1 MRKPL
6 LKSSASVT
14 LMYTASFLLCAV
26 FGAILVQIGT
36 PGNYVNLIMLA
47 LLVGGYIF
55 SGMFGKTM
63 LLMSF
68 QSAERSGNAV
78 YIGQAIATG
87 VISSG
92 IFVLLAGQFYNT
104 GTDALTLF
112 SGVILGLAIM
122 TILFSAA
129 INRSQATTLA
139 GMIAG
144 REGSIPGRV
153 VILGI
158 VFITSLLLIH
168 VQLSAIGK
176 ISELYFDVPERIGI
190 LLAVFSIGFCL
201 LMGGMRS
208 LTLMRTIAYPIIA
221 ITFLVPVIWIA
232 YKLTG
237 NPIPQFSFGVGALQ
251 SIAEIDQQILD
262 AGFVEAEDIFDIT
275 SDGADY
281 DFFNHLAAL
290 VSIALATA
298 AMPHLLQHF
307 TTLPRASR
315 ARSAGLWSMIFIAI
329 IFTAI
334 PAIAAFA
341 KLDVYTTLLGLQLS
355 ELEREASWVFGL
367 SNPDGVALITICNEY
382 VTSTA
387 QAVAACGQSADY
399 FLSPSDIGMQT
410 NYLLL
415 ASPALNEL
423 PGLLTTMLAIG
434 ALFAI
439 WTTTDGLV
447 FVIANSISEDGYKET
462 LRNKAPTGSRL
473 FVARIFIVL
482 ILMLSTYVVFN
493 NIMNA
498 ELAFAACF
506 ALLAASIFPALV
518 FTVWTKGVAHSHI
531 MYGTVTGFLFVC
543 VALYMTQ
550 FGYDMAMN
558 SGDEVTFRI
567 PMVTDAV
574 QPLGLGLLGALLCAG
589 VTTGLSKYTN
599 RPKKEA
605 DVDVPA

>member
-1 MRKPL
+1 MRKPV
-6 LKSSASVT
+6 LKSSASVA
-14 LMYTASFLLCAV
+14 LMYVASFLLCVV

-63 LLMSF
+63 LLASF
-68 QSAERSGNAV
+68 QSAERAGNAFYV
-78 YIGQAIATG
+78 GQAIATG

-122 TILFSAA
+122 TLLFSGDV
-129 INRSQATTLA
+129 NRTKAMTLA
-139 GMIAG
+139 GIISSQGNSQPA
-144 REGSIPGRV
+144 RL
-153 VILGI
+153 VILCII
-158 VFITSLLLIH
+158 VITSVLLIH

-190 LLAVFSIGFCL
+190 LFAVFSIGFCL

-221 ITFLVPVIWIA
+221 ITFLLPVVWIA

-237 NPIPQFSFGVGALQ
+237 NPIPQLSFGVGALQ
-251 SIAEIDQQILD
+251 PIAEIDQEILN
-262 AGFVEAEDIFDIT
+262 AGFVETEDIFNIT
-275 SDGADY
+275 SDAADY
-281 DFFNHLAAL
+281 DFFNHIAAL
-290 VSIALATA
+290 LCIALATA

-307 TTLPRASR
+307 KTLPRASK

-334 PAIAAFA
+334 PAVAAFA

-355 ELEREASWVFGL
+355 ELEQEASWVFGL
-367 SNPDGVALITICNEY
+367 SNPEGVALITLCNEY

-399 FLSPSDIGMQT
+399 FLSPDDIGMHT

-423 PGLLTTMLAIG
+423 PELLTSMLAIG

-439 WTTTDGLV
+439 WTTADGLV
-447 FVIANSISEDGYKET
+447 LVAANAFSEDGYKGIF
-462 LRNKAPTGSRL
+462 RNKAPTGSRL
-473 FVARIFIVL
+473 FVARIFIIT
-482 ILMLSTYVVFN
+482 ILVLSTYLVFN
-493 NIMNA
+493 NALDA
-498 ELAFAACF
+498 ELAFTACF
-506 ALLAASIFPALV
+506 ALLAASLFPALV
-518 FTVWTKGVAHSHI
+518 FAIWMKNIAQHHI
-531 MYGTVTGFLFVC
+531 IYGTVTSFLFVC
-543 VALYMTQ
+543 ISLYLTQ
-550 FGYDMAMN
+550 FGYDMRMN
-558 SGDEVTFRI
+558 SGDEIIFKI
-567 PMVTDAV
+567 PMITDAV
-574 QPLGLGLLGALLCAG
+574 QPLGFGLLGALISLSITVAI
-589 VTTGLSKYTN
+589 SKYAN
-599 RPKKEA
+599 RTKREA
-605 DVDVPA
+605 DVDVAA